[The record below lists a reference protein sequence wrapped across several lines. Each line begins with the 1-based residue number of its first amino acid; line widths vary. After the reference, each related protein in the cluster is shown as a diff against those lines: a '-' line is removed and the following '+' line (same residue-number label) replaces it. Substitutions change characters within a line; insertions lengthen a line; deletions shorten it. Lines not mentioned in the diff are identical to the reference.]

1 MLDGLIV
8 MSEYRAQPDRSLQP
22 LHRIHPMP
30 TIRVDLPLHLPRL
43 ANLPT
48 HETTL
53 DLPIPITIASVL
65 DALEAAHP
73 ALRGTIRDHIT
84 QQRRPFLRFFVCN
97 EDWSHL
103 PTDTPLPEP
112 ILTARE
118 PLIILGAIAGG

>member
-1 MLDGLIV
+1 M
-8 MSEYRAQPDRSLQP
+8 
-22 LHRIHPMP
+22 
-30 TIRVDLPLHLPRL
+30 IRVDLPIHLRRL

-53 DLPIPITIASVL
+53 NVPAPVTIASTL
-65 DALEAAHP
+65 DALEATYP
-73 ALRGTIRDHIT
+73 MLRNTIRDYVT
-84 QQRRPFLRFFVCN
+84 KQRRPFLRFFVCE

-103 PTDTPLPEP
+103 PTDTPLPEA

>member
-1 MLDGLIV
+1 
-8 MSEYRAQPDRSLQP
+8 
-22 LHRIHPMP
+22 MP
-30 TIRVDLPLHLPRL
+30 TIRVDLPVHLRRL
-43 ANLPT
+43 ANIPG

-53 DLPIPITIASVL
+53 DLPTPVTIASIL
-65 DALEAAHP
+65 DAIEATHP

-84 QQRRPFLRFFVCN
+84 KQRRPFLRFFVCA

-103 PTDTPLPEP
+103 PTNTPLPEA